1 MATASRQEILQ
12 AVLELFRECGYEG
25 TSMAMI
31 SERTKLGKASLYHH
45 FPGGKEQM
53 RDELVKLL
61 ADWFRPRLEQL
72 KDDATPPRGRV
83 KVFMSELDSFFE
95 GGQRGCLFAALAVG
109 PAENGCRIELKDLM
123 NLWIS
128 ALAELA
134 EKSGVPANDAQTRAE
149 DCVAQLEGALLVSR
163 IVGDKSIFKRALR
176 QAPDMLFGSSR
187 QLES

>member
-1 MATASRQEILQ
+1 
-12 AVLELFRECGYEG
+12 
-25 TSMAMI
+25 
-31 SERTKLGKASLYHH
+31 
-45 FPGGKEQM
+45 
-53 RDELVKLL
+53 
-61 ADWFRPRLEQL
+61 
-72 KDDATPPRGRV
+72 
-83 KVFMSELDSFFE
+83 
-95 GGQRGCLFAALAVG
+95 LAVG
-109 PAENGCRIELKDLM
+109 TAENGCRIELKDLM